1 MSTRRQFVKSA
12 VVATSVIAGSD
23 SPAKVTTLQSSP
35 SPSGAEDRKYWVG
48 IAARLASPVLDA
60 LAHRRLK
67 AEMPVEQRRGAER
80 TSYTYLE
87 AFARLLCGIAPWLEN
102 SAHVTDDEGAQ
113 RFAELGREGLNAASD
128 FSSPDRMNF
137 SEGAQ
142 PLVDAAFLAEA
153 ILRAPVELWHKVA
166 ARVQRNLIEAI
177 KQTRSIQPPES
188 NWQLFATM
196 IEVFFQFAGEQ
207 VDRTRLETGLQKYR
221 NWYLG
226 DGVYGD
232 GPEFHWDYYNSF
244 VIHPMLVDALSAL
257 SENQW
262 TEFRERELLRLTRW
276 AAIQERL
283 IAPDGSYPAIGRSI
297 TYRCGAFHG
306 LALAALKRAL
316 PAEVK
321 PGQARRALTAV
332 IRRTLESPNTWD
344 AKGWLLTGLAGHQ
357 PFLGERYISTG
368 SLYLCSAALLP
379 LGLPSTDAFW
389 SESSGVTTWETAWS
403 GRDLPADH
411 ALDTK

>member
-113 RFAELGREGLNAASD
+113 RFAELAREGLNAASD
-128 FSSPDRMNF
+128 PSSPDRMNF
-137 SEGAQ
+137 SDGAQ
-142 PLVDAAFLAEA
+142 PLVDASVLAEA
-153 ILRAPVELWHKVA
+153 ILRTPVELWHKLA
-166 ARVQRNLIEAI
+166 ARVQRNL
-177 KQTRSIQPPES
+177 
-188 NWQLFATM
+188 

-321 PGQARRALTAV
+321 PGQARRALTA
-332 IRRTLESPNTWD
+332 
-344 AKGWLLTGLAGHQ
+344 
-357 PFLGERYISTG
+357 
-368 SLYLCSAALLP
+368 
-379 LGLPSTDAFW
+379 
-389 SESSGVTTWETAWS
+389 
-403 GRDLPADH
+403 
-411 ALDTK
+411 

>member
-12 VVATSVIAGSD
+12 VVASSVIAS
-23 SPAKVTTLQSSP
+23 SKTRARVATPQFSP
-35 SPSGAEDRKYWVG
+35 SRSGAEDRKYWVK
-48 IAARLASPVLDA
+48 IAARLASPVLGA
-60 LAHRRLK
+60 LARRRLRV
-67 AEMPVEQRRGAER
+67 EMPVKQRPGAER
-80 TSYTYLE
+80 TAYTYLE

-102 SAHVTDDEGAQ
+102 SAQVTEDDGAQ
-113 RFAELGREGLNAASD
+113 RLAELAREGLNAASD
-128 FSSPDRMNF
+128 PSSPDRMN
-137 SEGAQ
+137 SAEGAQ

-153 ILRAPVELWHKVA
+153 ILRAPLELWHRVP

-177 KQTRSIQPPES
+177 KQTRRIQPPES

-196 IEVFFQFAGEQ
+196 VEVFLQFAGEQ

-221 NWYLG
+221 VWYLG

-232 GPEFHWDYYNSF
+232 GPEFHGDYYNSF

-257 SENQW
+257 SESQW
-262 TEFRERELLRLTRW
+262 TEFREQELLRLTRW
-276 AAIQERL
+276 AAIQQRL

-332 IRRTLESPNTWD
+332 IRRTLEAPNTWD
-344 AKGWLLTGLAGHQ
+344 AKGWLLTGLAGNQ
-357 PFLGERYISTG
+357 PSLAEPYISTG
-368 SLYLCSAALLP
+368 SLYLCSVALLP
-379 LGLPSTDAFW
+379 LGLPPTNPFW
-389 SESSGVTTWETAWS
+389 SEPGTPTTWETAWS
-403 GRDLPADH
+403 GRNLPADH
-411 ALDTK
+411 ALQG